1 MIFQYLMAF
10 ISGLLSGGVLGLTG
24 GGGSIL
30 AVPLLVYLVG
40 ENIHL
45 AIITSLIAV
54 GATSLISSFAYMKQS
69 LVKFKIGLLMA
80 SPGIITTY
88 LGSLFNKQLKG
99 PVLLLIFSVLMIYI
113 GYLMTKKKKI
123 NKKTEEEGLNYIK
136 ILILGSIT
144 GFASGFFGVGGGFL
158 LVPALYIGANLKM
171 KEAIATSLFIIFL
184 FGLFGFTSYL
194 IQEREIAY
202 SISAVFTVAGAM
214 GGLIGVKFAKK
225 INQNK
230 LRYIFAIFTIVMGIG
245 IFLNNGIKLLWS
257 ILLFWRKDEYRI
269 N

>member
-1 MIFQYLMAF
+1 MSFEYLMAF
-10 ISGLLSGGVLGLTG
+10 LSGLLSGGALGLTG

-54 GATSLISSFAYMKQS
+54 GATSLIASFSYMKQS

-80 SPGIITTY
+80 SPGIISTY
-88 LGSLFNKQLKG
+88 LGSLINKELKG
-99 PVLLLIFSVLMIYI
+99 PVLLLAFSILMIYI
-113 GYLMTKKKKI
+113 GYMMIKEKKKNQQTE
-123 NKKTEEEGLNYIK
+123 NKDTKLNYKK
-136 ILILGSIT
+136 ILILGFVT

-184 FGLFGFTSYL
+184 FGIFGLVSYEVQGRQVDYL
-194 IQEREIAY
+194 I
-202 SISAVFTVAGAM
+202 SAIFTAGGAL
-214 GGLIGVKFAKK
+214 GGVIGAFYAKK
-225 INQNK
+225 LNQDR
-230 LRYIFAIFTIVMGIG
+230 LRYVFAIFTIIMGIG
-245 IFLNNGIKLLWS
+245 IFIENGIKL
-257 ILLFWRKDEYRI
+257 I
-269 N
+269 